1 MVRSG
6 SVRRTAA
13 SSSPAAAAVP
23 TAFTASPGDYR
34 LLEEVGYGANA
45 VVYRAVF
52 LPSNRTV
59 AVKCLDLDRVNS
71 NLVSFLSPSLSL
83 DRNSLTRS
91 CPRDSGGDR
100 CFDRGICGRAGE
112 DSMQLSCVCC
122 VKLGQ
127 FDPIKVV
134 YSIDQY

>member
-83 DRNSLTRS
+83 SIETPSLVRVLGI
-91 CPRDSGGDR
+91 PVVIAVLIGGYAVVQGRIR
-100 CFDRGICGRAGE
+100 C
-112 DSMQLSCVCC
+112 S
-122 VKLGQ
+122 
-127 FDPIKVV
+127 
-134 YSIDQY
+134 